1 MIPQVNESDWKLFR
15 SRLPGWQ
22 EAYMERLNQAYI
34 DLLSGPGSAADKF
47 WKLEKRVR
55 EDKQSAGIIVE
66 MTKSKMELNIMN
78 LLADGAITLDDLSDF
93 SEDLRSKM
101 AFVLGDRG

>member
-34 DLLSGPGSAADKF
+34 DLLSGPGSAKDKF
-47 WKLEKRVR
+47 WELDKRLK
-55 EDKQSAGIIVE
+55 EDKQSTGVIADMRRSMMDI
-66 MTKSKMELNIMN
+66 NIMN
-78 LLADGAITLDDLSDF
+78 LLTDGVIGLSDLDGFSDDLR
-93 SEDLRSKM
+93 EKM
-101 AFVLGDRG
+101 TFVMRDR